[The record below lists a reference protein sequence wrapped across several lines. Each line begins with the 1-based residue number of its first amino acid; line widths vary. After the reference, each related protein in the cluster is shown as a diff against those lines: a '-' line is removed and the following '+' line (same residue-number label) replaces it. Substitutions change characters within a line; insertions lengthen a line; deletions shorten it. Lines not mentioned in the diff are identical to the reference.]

1 LSDTIR
7 EFLVGIGFKVDQ
19 SSERQ
24 FTSAMEGAVLKANL
38 LATAIEAM
46 AKTVASKVGEVAEH
60 FEQLYYQSQLA
71 LSSVPGIMAFQ
82 FAFKQLGS
90 SVGDADTALNN
101 FGYKLRTQPGFEG
114 WVSRMGVATRDTNG

>member
-38 LATAIEAM
+38 LATAIEDM
-46 AKTVASKVGEVAEH
+46 AKTVAGKVGEVAQH
-60 FEQLYYQSQLA
+60 FEQLFYQSSRVGA
-71 LSSVPGIMAFQ
+71 SVAGIQAFE

-90 SVGDADTALNN
+90 SVGDADAALES
-101 FGYKLRTQPGFEG
+101 FG
-114 WVSRMGVATRDTNG
+114 